1 MATQLLAKSKRAEG
15 TSPNIIG
22 EGYVKVVYLL
32 TCYSKE
38 LKFCEMEEEMDG
50 QLRLFPEE
58 SSNQ

>member
-1 MATQLLAKSKRAEG
+1 MRGYRIHSTERRGELATQLLAKSKRAEG

-38 LKFCEMEEEMDG
+38 LK
-50 QLRLFPEE
+50 
-58 SSNQ
+58 SSL